1 MCGCV
6 RVCGLLL
13 LLLLLSLFFLITAIL
28 LLRAIKLYISP
39 TQILAFCDVQKLII
53 SQMSIIIII
62 NSSFITVPIIVV
74 A

>member
-1 MCGCV
+1 MCGCAC
-6 RVCGLLL
+6 VCGLLL
-13 LLLLLSLFFLITAIL
+13 LLLSLFFSLFFLITAIL

-39 TQILAFCDVQKLII
+39 TQILAFCDVRKLII

-62 NSSFITVPIIVV
+62 NASFIIVV